1 MNTEKIISMIDHTL
15 LKPDAPFE
23 AVCKDLDETA
33 TCGAASACISPWYV
47 KAARDYI
54 GDRACICTVVGFP
67 SGQSTPR
74 IKAEEAAEAAA
85 NGADEIDMVLNY
97 AALKQGMSEYV
108 LREIE
113 SVKRAIEGRVLKVII
128 ETCAL
133 TDEEKAAAAQLV
145 CDAGADYVKTSTGFA
160 SGGALIKDVRLIAQN
175 VHSGVKIKAAGGIAT
190 LEQAEEFIKAGCSRI
205 GSSRIIPA
213 FLQQNKQI

>member
-1 MNTEKIISMIDHTL
+1 M
-15 LKPDAPFE
+15 
-23 AVCKDLDETA
+23 
-33 TCGAASACISPWYV
+33 
-47 KAARDYI
+47 
-54 GDRACICTVVGFP
+54 GFP